1 MSIYSYGK
9 RLGRVLA
16 AVATAALVSTV
27 AVASP
32 ASAQSAFTVTAVGPA
47 TDPTAGT
54 SFQISGTVSP
64 SAPGQVI
71 RLQREVDGRFTR
83 VGSAQVS
90 SDGSYAFTR
99 TNRVGT
105 YVFRVKQPAT
115 PSRAAGFSP
124 VVSVFVTTP
133 FIRHAVKRAQSWV
146 DDHVSYSQ
154 SRTHTNRYG
163 TYRQDC
169 SGFVSLAWALPS
181 SYTTATLPDVAFAID
196 ESDLRRGDILLHLK
210 TRKNSGHVVMFD
222 RWANAAHTSYV
233 VYEETPSTGA
243 SHHTIPYPYWSGHGT
258 YAPYR
263 RDGT

>member
-1 MSIYSYGK
+1 MS
-9 RLGRVLA
+9 RLLHATSVARLLA
-16 AVATAALVSTV
+16 AVGLGALLATV
-27 AVASP
+27 AAASP
-32 ASAQSAFTVTAVGPA
+32 AAAQSAYTVTAVGPA
-47 TDPTAGT
+47 SDPTAGT
-54 SFQISGTVSP
+54 AFQISGTVSP

-83 VGSAQVS
+83 VGSTTVS
-90 SDGSYAFTR
+90 SNGSYAFTR

-105 YVFRVKQPAT
+105 YAFRVKQPAT
-115 PSRAAGFSP
+115 PSRAAGYSAM
-124 VVSVFVTTP
+124 VSLFVTTP

-169 SGFVSLAWALPS
+169 SGFVSLAWALSS
-181 SYTTATLPDVAFAID
+181 SYTTATLPDVSFAID
-196 ESDLRRGDILLHLK
+196 ESDLRRGDILLHLA
-210 TRKNSGHVVMFD
+210 TRKTSGHVVMFD
-222 RWANAAHTSYV
+222 RWVDAAHTSYV

-258 YAPYR
+258 YVPYR

>member
-1 MSIYSYGK
+1 MSEYSY
-9 RLGRVLA
+9 RTLVGRTLA
-16 AVATAALVSTV
+16 AVGAGALVATV

-32 ASAQSAFTVTAVGPA
+32 ATGQSAYTVTAVGP
-47 TDPTAGT
+47 TSDPTAGT
-54 SFQISGTVSP
+54 AFQISGTVSP

-71 RLQREVDGRFTR
+71 RLQREVDGRFIG
-83 VGSAQVS
+83 VGTAKVS
-90 SDGSYAFTR
+90 SGGSYTFTR
-99 TNRVGT
+99 TNQVGS
-105 YVFRVKQPAT
+105 YLFRVKQPAT
-115 PSRAAGFSP
+115 PSRAAGYSAI
-124 VVSVFVTTP
+124 VSVFVTTV

-181 SYTTATLPDVAFAID
+181 SYTTATLPDVSSAID
-196 ESDLRRGDILLHLK
+196 ESDLRRGDILLHLA
-210 TRKNSGHVVMFD
+210 TRKTSGHVVMFD
-222 RWANAAHTSYV
+222 RWLDAAHTSYV

-258 YAPYR
+258 YVPYR